1 MYAHCSLGL
10 GRPQEATAA
19 SPRQGAGQCSR
30 TGHADCTTRW
40 AAADVTHVRRT
51 FARHGPRATE
61 EKHRV
66 SVSYAVPS
74 GVPLPG
80 SDLKSDYAAGALSD
94 FFQVAPG
101 DTSTALG
108 LRREVDREALAAAI
122 RPHALRLGAPPPVL
136 DSLERLSQA
145 GSMAVVT
152 GQQAG
157 LLLGPMYTLSKAMT
171 AISLAGRLDSEGR
184 PVVPVFW
191 VASQDHDVAEVDHA
205 YLLDAEEQLHRTSV
219 DLPDGVP
226 VGRIPYAPEMLEQ
239 VRGSLSAHRPSPARA
254 REVLALLEES
264 ATVARTYSDWFA
276 AQLYRLLGR
285 HGIVIVDPLEPAVAS
300 LSAQVIRREVME
312 PMLGPERVNAAGKA
326 LKAMGHDPQLGR
338 GDGATN
344 LFIELPGE
352 GGLPARHL
360 LRAQRGGFAADGRL
374 LDRAELLERLDTDPT
389 VLTPAAGLRPVVQD
403 ALLPTAVAVLGPGEL
418 AYVAQL
424 RGVYELHD
432 VPMPLAWPRSTVTV
446 LEPAAARML
455 EAIGSTAASF
465 VADPEAVLQ
474 RVLLERH
481 GSAAEFER
489 ATATLEREFAALL
502 AHVDGI
508 DPTLRGTVQRGR
520 RYLEATIDRLRTKS
534 GAALARRDGET
545 RRQFDRLRSHLLPLG
560 QPAERVLSPYS
571 HMLKFGVDALL
582 DRLEAVGETGA
593 FELRL

>member
-1 MYAHCSLGL
+1 MLAHRARGLYHPL
-10 GRPQEATAA
+10 GRRRRDPRATG
-19 SPRQGAGQCSR
+19 PRTSERTCVGARVGQS
-30 TGHADCTTRW
+30 
-40 AAADVTHVRRT
+40 
-51 FARHGPRATE
+51 PRATE

-74 GVPLPG
+74 GVPLPRN
-80 SDLKSDYAAGALSD
+80 DLKADYAAGALSD
-94 FFQVAPG
+94 FFQIAPG
-101 DTSTALG
+101 DTSTALS
-108 LRREVDREALAAAI
+108 LRRDVDREALAAAI
-122 RPHALRLGAPPPVL
+122 RPHAIRLGAPRPVL
-136 DSLERLSQA
+136 HSLERLSQA

-157 LLLGPMYTLSKAMT
+157 LLLGPMYTLSKAKT
-171 AISLAGRLDSEGR
+171 AIALARRLDTEGR

-205 YLLDAEEQLHRTSV
+205 YLLDAEEQLHRASV
-219 DLPDGVP
+219 ALPDGVP
-226 VGRIPYAPEMLEQ
+226 VGRIPYVPEMLEQ
-239 VRGSLSAHRPSPARA
+239 VRFSLAAHRPAPARA
-254 REVLALLEES
+254 REVLEVLEES
-264 ATVARTYSDWFA
+264 AAVAQTFSDWFA

-285 HGIVIVDPLEPAVAS
+285 HGIVVVDPLEPALAS
-300 LSAQVIRREVME
+300 LSAQVLRREVME

-326 LKAMGHDPQLGR
+326 LKALGHDPQLGR

-344 LFIELPGE
+344 LFVELPGE
-352 GGLPARHL
+352 NGVPERHL
-360 LRAQRGGFAADGRL
+360 LRAQREGFVADGRM
-374 LDRAELLERLDTDPT
+374 LDRAELLERLDADPT

-403 ALLPTAVAVLGPGEL
+403 ALLPTAVSVLGPGEL

-455 EAIGSTAASF
+455 DSLGTTAAAF
-465 VADPEAVLQ
+465 AADPEAVLQ

-489 ATATLEREFAALL
+489 ATAALEREFAALL

-520 RYLEATIDRLRTKS
+520 RYLEATVDRLRTKS
-534 GAALARRDGET
+534 GAALARRDSET
-545 RRQFDRLRSHLLPLG
+545 RRQFDRLRSHLMPLD

>member
-1 MYAHCSLGL
+1 MLAHRARGL
-10 GRPQEATAA
+10 Y
-19 SPRQGAGQCSR
+19 
-30 TGHADCTTRW
+30 HWLD
-40 AAADVTHVRRT
+40 RR
-51 FARHGPRATE
+51 RRDPRATE
-61 EKHRV
+61 GERRR

-74 GVPLPG
+74 GVPLP
-80 SDLKSDYAAGALSD
+80 SNDLKTDYAAGALSD

-101 DTSTALG
+101 DTSSALD
-108 LRREVDREALAAAI
+108 LRRDTDREALAAAI
-122 RPHALRLGAPPPVL
+122 RPHAERLGAPPPALRNL
-136 DSLERLSQA
+136 DRLAQA

-171 AISLAGRLDSEGR
+171 AIALARRLDAEER

-205 YLLDAEEQLHRTSV
+205 HLLDASEELHRVTVSM
-219 DLPDGVP
+219 PDGVP
-226 VGRIPYAPEMLEQ
+226 VGRIPFSEEMLRA
-239 VRGSLSAHRPSPARA
+239 VRGSLVAHDPRPARA
-254 REVLALLEES
+254 EEVLSLLEES
-264 ATVARTYSDWFA
+264 ASLARTFSDWFS

-285 HGIVIVDPLEPAVAS
+285 HGIVVVDPLEPAVAS
-300 LSAQVIRREVME
+300 LSTRVLRREVME
-312 PMLGPERVNAAGKA
+312 PMTGPERVNAAGKA

-352 GGLPARHL
+352 DGLPRRHL
-360 LRAQRGGFAADGRL
+360 LRALRGGFVADGRK
-374 LDRAELLERLDTDPT
+374 LDSAELLQRLEEDPT

-403 ALLPTAVAVLGPGEL
+403 ALLPTAVFVLGPGEL

-446 LEPAAARML
+446 LEPAAARL
-455 EAIGSTAASF
+455 LDSLGTTASGF
-465 VADPEAVLQ
+465 VTDPDAVLE

-481 GSAAEFER
+481 RSSAEFER
-489 ATATLEREFAALL
+489 ATATLERGFEDLFS
-502 AHVDGI
+502 HVDGI

-520 RYLEATIDRLRTKS
+520 RYLEATLDRLRSKS
-534 GAALARRDGET
+534 GAALARRDSET
-545 RRQFDRLRSHLLPLG
+545 RRQFDRLEAHLMPLG

-582 DRLEAVGETGA
+582 DRLETVGETGA